1 MFKIVKYV
9 LQLDEVNTDLRDTST
24 KFYTLQIESEK
35 LAKELNRVKVEI
47 TDTLSQKQLLKEANV
62 RLTSQ
67 LEAMVEDSNVIK
79 D

>member
-1 MFKIVKYV
+1 M
-9 LQLDEVNTDLRDTST
+9 NTDLRDKST

-35 LAKELNRVKVEI
+35 FVKELNRIRIEL
-47 TDTLSQKQLLKEANV
+47 TDTISQKQLLKEANV
-62 RLTSQ
+62 RLTAQ